1 MGFFN
6 LFSNPDKDLMEA
18 LTHGDMALMDKALAR
33 GANAGTRDKNGLTPI
48 EIAAYNGYTPDVF
61 EKLIAHGANVNT
73 QNNEAKLSPLMIS
86 AAVSPY
92 REVIKILCENY
103 AELEAKDMQGNTAIM
118 WAISFASISL
128 RKKFHYHCPAYEIV
142 EELIEWDANVNAVNK
157 YGDSVYDKIDILRQ
171 DASPGKDVDEINKI
185 YNLLCANG
193 AKPQLTFES
202 FIGRQIHDRQID
214 VDFSKALVSTTM
226 LFRKASGQITEK
238 ATNTLQNQAEQAKK
252 KQKQALIDYIE
263 TVRHSA
269 KIANKT
275 FSTASERV
283 FNFMVINIKT
293 NDGDVIR
300 DLLNDVENKECV
312 NIYHAVL
319 GTLYGNIIYQFAEQK
334 ISPLDTNT
342 IIELI
347 QLGDFIIHKME
358 DEKFITKSAAVNYTS
373 FLIKS
378 ISFKKFTEQAFI
390 QHHPKNT

>member
-33 GANAGTRDKNGLTPI
+33 GANAGTRDKHGLTPI

-73 QNNEAKLSPLMIS
+73 QSNEAKLSPLMIS

-92 REVIKILCENY
+92 RDVIKILCENY
-103 AELEAKDMQGNTAIM
+103 AEIEAHDIQANTAIM
-118 WAISFASISL
+118 WAISFASLSL
-128 RKKFHYHCPAYEIV
+128 RKNFPYHCPAYEIV

-157 YGDSVYDKIDILRQ
+157 YGDSVFDKIDILRQ
-171 DASPGKDVDEINKI
+171 DASPGKDANEINRI

-214 VDFSKALVSTTM
+214 VDFSKALISTTM
-226 LFRKASGQITEK
+226 LFRKASGQMVEK
-238 ATNTLQNQAEQAKK
+238 AANALQNQAEQAEK

-263 TVRHSA
+263 TVRQSA
-269 KIANKT
+269 KVANKT

-283 FNFMVINIKT
+283 FNIMIINIKT
-293 NDGDVIR
+293 ND
-300 DLLNDVENKECV
+300 DLMKDMLNDVENKECA
-312 NIYHAVL
+312 NIYHAALEVL
-319 GTLYGNIIYQFAEQK
+319 YSGVGYQFAEQK

-358 DEKFITKSAAVNYTS
+358 DEKFITKSAATNLMS

-378 ISFKKFTEQAFI
+378 ISFKKFTEQAVI
-390 QHHPKNT
+390 PRRPKKP